1 MTARRTLKNP
11 PKSRLSIRD
20 WLFLSLYLLAG
31 GTVGYSALLLCIH
44 AILLPSIVRESALR
58 ISKYTVLVENLI
70 SNGGSQSLPKG
81 VLVRPE
87 YEVISRE
94 AVMQPHE
101 FERNLSN
108 SLRHDFNL
116 DRKILRDQKPLVDIW
131 GGHWVQLKVSATK
144 ETGPKRVT
152 LWLYYPE
159 RLSTSLWYLPV
170 LRIFSILIGCLV
182 GLVLYLR
189 IAIEQPLALII
200 SKLESNQFSNI
211 QPLLAIQG
219 SHPLR
224 KLSKSI
230 NTLLDRINTTA
241 RVRRELIQGL
251 THDLGGPHSR
261 LMLRTEKLA
270 QHVSGSNQLLAAAML
285 SDLQQLRLIT
295 EQLAQLG
302 ESEIPDQAR
311 QTCALDALC
320 NRVVGSYEKAMIS
333 LDVPRVMIRVNSTG
347 LERALGN
354 LIDNALEHGRA
365 PITISAKTQNSILY
379 LRVQDRGK
387 SMSSLAMEQV
397 TEKQLHLDQSRMSH
411 RGLGLGIVNR
421 FCLDHGGEL
430 KLTKRLGGG
439 LCAEL
444 QIPILASARKPFDHH
459 TNKQPEANHQAP

>member
-1 MTARRTLKNP
+1 MGRVLKNP
-11 PKSRLSIRD
+11 PKSRLSMRD
-20 WLFLSLYLLAG
+20 WLFLSLYLVIG
-31 GTVGYSALLLCIH
+31 GTVGYGALLLCIH

-87 YEVISRE
+87 SEIISRE

-101 FERNLSN
+101 FEQSLSK
-108 SLRHDFNL
+108 SLRYDFNL
-116 DRKILRDQKPLVDIW
+116 DRKVLRDQKPLVDIW

-144 ETGPKRVT
+144 VVGTQRGT

-182 GLVLYLR
+182 GLVIYLR
-189 IAIEQPLALII
+189 LAIEQPLALII

-241 RVRRELIQGL
+241 RVHRELIQGL

-320 NRVVGSYEKAMIS
+320 DRVVGSYEKAMIS
-333 LDVPRVMIRVNSTG
+333 VDVPRLMIRVNCTG
-347 LERALGN
+347 LERALSN
-354 LIDNALEHGRA
+354 LIDNALEHGRP
-365 PITISAKTQNSILY
+365 PITVSAHTQGSLLY
-379 LRVQDRGK
+379 LRVEDRGK
-387 SMSSLAMEQV
+387 SKNSIAMEKV
-397 TEKQLHLDQSRMSH
+397 TDQHLLLGQSRLQN

-430 KLTKRLGGG
+430 QLTKRSGGG

-444 QIPILASARKPFDHH
+444 QIPVLTSAHNPLDHH
-459 TNKQPEANHQAP
+459 TN

>member
-1 MTARRTLKNP
+1 MISVDLMTAQRTLKNLS
-11 PKSRLSIRD
+11 KSRLSIRD
-20 WLFLSLYLLAG
+20 WLFLSLYLLVG
-31 GTVGYSALLLCIH
+31 GTIGYSALLVCIH
-44 AILLPSIVRESALR
+44 AVLLPSIVRESALR

-81 VLVRPE
+81 ILVRPE
-87 YEVISRE
+87 SEIISRE
-94 AVMQPHE
+94 AVMQTHE
-101 FERNLSN
+101 FEQSLIN
-108 SLRHDFNL
+108 SLRYEFNL

-131 GGHWVQLKVSATK
+131 GGHWVQLKVFPIKEVRTK
-144 ETGPKRVT
+144 SVP

-170 LRIFSILIGCLV
+170 LRIFAILIGCLV
-182 GLVLYLR
+182 GLVVYLR
-189 IAIEQPLALII
+189 LAIEQPLALII
-200 SKLESNQFSNI
+200 NKLEINQFSSI
-211 QPLLAIQG
+211 QPLLTIRG

-295 EQLAQLG
+295 EEIAQLG

-320 NRVVGSYEKAMIS
+320 NRVISSYEKAMIS
-333 LDVPRVMIRVNSTG
+333 VDTPRLMIRVNSTG

-354 LIDNALEHGRA
+354 LIDNAFEHGRP
-365 PITISAKTQNSILY
+365 PITISAKAKGSTLY

-387 SMSSLAMEQV
+387 SMSNVAIEKV
-397 TEKQLHLDQSRMSH
+397 TSKQLHLNQSRMQN
-411 RGLGLGIVNR
+411 RGLGIGIVNR
-421 FCLDHGGEL
+421 FCVDHGGEL
-430 KLTKRLGGG
+430 RLTRRPGGG

-444 QIPILASARKPFDHH
+444 QLPVLTSAQKSFDPP
-459 TNKQPEANHQAP
+459 TS

>member
-1 MTARRTLKNP
+1 MTARKTLKNL

-20 WLFLSLYLLAG
+20 WLFLSLYLVVG
-31 GTVGYSALLLCIH
+31 GTVGYGALLLCIH
-44 AILLPSIVRESALR
+44 AILLPSIVRETALR
-58 ISKYTVLVENLI
+58 ISKYTVLVENLV

-87 YEVISRE
+87 SEIISRE
-94 AVMQPHE
+94 AVMQTLE
-101 FERNLSN
+101 FDRSLSK
-108 SLRHDFNL
+108 SLKHDFNL
-116 DRKILRDQKPLVDIW
+116 DRRILRDQKPLVDIW
-131 GGHWVQLKVSATK
+131 GGHWVQLKVSANK
-144 ETGPKRVT
+144 EIGTNRVM

-170 LRIFSILIGCLV
+170 LRIFAILIGCLV
-182 GLVLYLR
+182 GLVVYLR
-189 IAIEQPLALII
+189 LAIEQPLALII
-200 SKLESNQFSNI
+200 NKLESNQFSNI

-270 QHVSGSNQLLAAAML
+270 QYVSGSNQLLAAAML

-320 NRVVGSYEKAMIS
+320 NRVVGSYENAMIS
-333 LDVPRVMIRVNSTG
+333 VDIPRLMIRVNSTG
-347 LERALGN
+347 LERALSN
-354 LIDNALEHGRA
+354 LIDNALEHGRP
-365 PITISAKTQNSILY
+365 PITISAKTQGSILY

-387 SMSSLAMEQV
+387 SMSSGAMYKV
-397 TEKQLHLDQSRMSH
+397 TCKQLHLDQSRSQN

-421 FCLDHGGEL
+421 FCLDHGGAL
-430 KLTKRLGGG
+430 QLTKRPRGG

-444 QIPILASARKPFDHH
+444 QIPVLTSAQKPFDHH
-459 TNKQPEANHQAP
+459 TT